1 MRPDRGLKTI
11 RMLCGCGTLV
21 LSALGQGAAAQS
33 PATAA
38 PPAAEPELSPPQ
50 SLSGVQAYP
59 PEFFAASQPQ
69 TARDMIDR
77 LPGFVFDGGAYVRGF
92 AGAAGN
98 VLIDGARPTSKND
111 DLDSVLRRIPA
122 SAVQRIDV
130 IRGAS
135 PGIDMQGKTVM
146 ANVIRKTGGGGTG
159 VIMPFGVY
167 IPRDGRFLPG
177 LRLEG
182 TTRVRGNLLEGS
194 FDAEQF
200 FDDGAGTG
208 PELTRASDGALQA
221 YTRDTALGGGDQ
233 VTATGAYTTPLLGG
247 KFRVNGQVFGQTY
260 QYSERDT
267 APPPKGDVYSE
278 LDKQARQEGELG
290 LTYDRDLG
298 RRTKLNALI
307 VQQVKAEKFD
317 ASSASGANGGAF
329 HENHLGSETISRATV
344 SYSHSRTLSFESGGE
359 LDYNWLQTHSAISA
373 NGAAGTLP
381 SADIQVDEVRAE
393 LFTKGVWVVNPK
405 LTTEAGIRF
414 EGSRIG
420 SHGEVSSSRTLTIPK
435 PRVVAIWSPTP
446 QDQLR
451 LRVEREVTQL
461 DFNDFIAQ
469 RSISAGQV
477 FAGNPTLT
485 PQQAL
490 VIETAYERKFGKA
503 GDLTLTYRRSELTD
517 AIDRAPIY
525 SPTGTYDAPANIGSG
540 FEDEYITALS
550 APLGPLV
557 KGGLFKVA
565 VTLRKSGVTDPTT
578 GEIRS
583 LSYLRERQGE
593 IDFTQDLPERKL
605 KWGAS
610 LGVGFSRPS
619 YRYNQIQVDDFRPF
633 GWVFVE
639 YQPRR
644 DLQLRV
650 FLQDLGADFQRSL
663 KTYDPDRAKDLTP
676 VTSRR
681 DLYFGSSLYL
691 SVRKTFG

>member
-1 MRPDRGLKTI
+1 MLALSGLGE
-11 RMLCGCGTLV
+11 R
-21 LSALGQGAAAQS
+21 AEAQT

-38 PPAAEPELSPPQ
+38 PPAGESAQAAQPQ
-50 SLSGVQAYP
+50 SLSGVQSYP
-59 PEFFAASQPQ
+59 PEFFAAAQPQ

-77 LPGFVFDGGAYVRGF
+77 LPGFVFDDGAFVRGF

-98 VLIDGARPTSKND
+98 VLIDGSRPTSKND

-146 ANVIRKTGGGGTG
+146 ANVIRKTGGGSTG
-159 VIMPFGVY
+159 VIMPYMNYV
-167 IPRDGRFLPG
+167 PRDGRVQPG

-182 TTRVRGNLLEGS
+182 TSRVHGNLLEGS
-194 FDAEQF
+194 VDAQQF

-208 PELTRASDGALQA
+208 PDRTYAPNGGLTG

-233 VTATGAYTTPLLGG
+233 VIATGAYTTPLLAGN
-247 KFRVNGQVFGQTY
+247 FRINGQLLGQTY

-267 APPPKGDVYSE
+267 APPPAGDLYSE
-278 LDKQARQEGELG
+278 LDRQVRQEGELG
-290 LTYDRDLG
+290 LTYDRKLG
-298 RRTKLNALI
+298 PRTKLNALI
-307 VQQVKAEKFD
+307 VQQVKGGRFD
-317 ASSASGANGGAF
+317 ATSASGPDASAF

-344 SYSHSRTLSFESGGE
+344 SYSHSKDLSFESGGE
-359 LDYNWLQTHSAISA
+359 LDYNWLQTHSAISS
-373 NGAAGTLP
+373 NGAVGTLP
-381 SADIQVDEVRAE
+381 AADIQVDEVRGE
-393 LFTKGVWVVNPK
+393 LFSKGVWVVNPR

-414 EGSRIG
+414 EGSRIA
-420 SHGEVSSSRTLTIPK
+420 SHGDVSSSKTFTFPK
-435 PRVVAIWSPTP
+435 PRVVLTWSPTKE
-446 QDQLR
+446 DQLR
-451 LRVEREVTQL
+451 LRIEREVTQL

-477 FAGNPTLT
+477 FAGNPSLT

-490 VIETAYERKFGKA
+490 VLEMAYERKFGKA
-503 GDLTLTYRRSELTD
+503 GDLTLTYRRSQLSD
-517 AIDRAPIY
+517 AIDRAPVY
-525 SPTGTYDAPANIGSG
+525 SSSGTYDAPANIGSG

-550 APLGPLV
+550 APLDRLI

-565 VTLRKSGVTDPTT
+565 VTVRKSGVTDPTT

-583 LSYLRERQGE
+583 LSYLREREGE
-593 IDFTQDLPERKL
+593 IDFTQDLPLRKL

-619 YRYNQIQVDDFRPF
+619 YRYNQIEVDDFRPF
-633 GWVFVE
+633 GWVFIE

-644 DLQLRV
+644 DLQLRLFV
-650 FLQDLGADFQRSL
+650 QDLGADFQRTL
-663 KTYDPDRAKDLTP
+663 KTYDPDRATDLAP

-681 DLYFGSSLYL
+681 DLYFGPSLYL